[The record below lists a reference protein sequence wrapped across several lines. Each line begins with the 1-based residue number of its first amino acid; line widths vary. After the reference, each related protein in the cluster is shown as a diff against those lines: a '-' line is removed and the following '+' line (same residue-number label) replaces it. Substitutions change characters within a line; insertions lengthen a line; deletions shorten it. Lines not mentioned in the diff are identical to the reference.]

1 MKAIIQSYTPQ
12 ECERIING
20 RQTIKVCKNAPKD
33 TLFKVYIYC
42 TKKGDMFFHGGI
54 GEKQVLYYNPDEKR
68 YKFDYPLEL
77 MCCKNKYTK
86 DNFLSGKVIGE
97 YVCEK
102 VDVAEVGG
110 KLLGLYNS
118 RFVDASD
125 FSLIVKRCLDN
136 SELSNYSR
144 GKSISCLHIS
154 NVKIYDK
161 PKELSEFGKYVKKQ
175 NIIDKGCEVI
185 IENWTE
191 FEPIRRPPH
200 GWQYVEEVQ

>member
-33 TLFKVYIYC
+33 TPFKVYIYC
-42 TKKGDMFFHGGI
+42 ISVKNMPLAKYVEVYKKTNGRIDCWH
-54 GEKQVLYYNPDEKR
+54 
-68 YKFDYPLEL
+68 
-77 MCCKNKYTK
+77 
-86 DNFLSGKVIGE
+86 GKVIGE

-102 VDVAEVGG
+102 VDVAEEQVILGG
-110 KLLGLYNS
+110 IYYS
-118 RFVDASD
+118 RYEDVIDC
-125 FSLIVKRCLDN
+125 SLVEKSCLDN
-136 SELSNYSR
+136 FELLTY
-144 GKSISCLHIS
+144 GKGKPFSVLHIS

-161 PKELSEFGKYVKKQ
+161 PKELKEFGTFVNKQ
-175 NIIDKGCEVI
+175 NIINKGGEVI

-191 FEPIRRPPH
+191 FVPMRRPHH

>member
-1 MKAIIQSYTPQ
+1 MRAIIQSYTPQ

-33 TLFKVYIYC
+33 TPFKVYIYC

-102 VDVAEVGG
+102 VD
-110 KLLGLYNS
+110 KY
-118 RFVDASD
+118 RF
-125 FSLIVKRCLDN
+125 
-136 SELSNYSR
+136 SNYEAEYDVTHDEMSQMWFNHPDLIKYGKGKTLR
-144 GKSISCLHIS
+144 GLHIS
-154 NVKIYDK
+154 SLKIYDK
-161 PKELSEFGKYVKKQ
+161 PKELSEFGKYIKKQ

-191 FEPIRRPPH
+191 FVPIRRPPH
-200 GWQYVEEVQ
+200 GWQYVEELQ

>member
-12 ECERIING
+12 ECERIINEQ
-20 RQTIKVCKNAPKD
+20 QTIKVCKTAPKE
-33 TLFKVYIYC
+33 TPFKVYIYC
-42 TKKGDMFFHGGI
+42 TKKGDMFFLGGI

-102 VDVAEVGG
+102 VD
-110 KLLGLYNS
+110 KY
-118 RFVDASD
+118 RF
-125 FSLIVKRCLDN
+125 
-136 SELSNYSR
+136 SNYEAEYDVTHDEMSQMWLNHPNLIKYGKGKTLR
-144 GKSISCLHIS
+144 GLHVS
-154 NVKIYDK
+154 SLKIYDK
-161 PKELSEFGKYVKKQ
+161 PKELSDFGKYVKKQ
-175 NIIDKGCEVI
+175 NITDKGCEVI

-191 FEPIRRPPH
+191 FVPIRRPPH
-200 GWQYVEEVQ
+200 GWQYVEE